1 MTSLIVKSLFKIKHR
16 LKLWSFGVVLNSSLL
31 AKSKVQYI
39 EWRILPKVHMYM
51 VQINGGGL
59 TDKTPGLNTNGS
71 TN

>member
-1 MTSLIVKSLFKIKHR
+1 MTSLIVKSLFKIKH
-16 LKLWSFGVVLNSSLL
+16 WSFGHFGVVLNSSLL

-59 TDKTPGLNTNGS
+59 RS
-71 TN
+71 H